1 MPTPVALRFVTV
13 EFRILGP
20 LQVLR
25 DGQAVEP
32 GSPKQRALL
41 LNLLVHHGQVV
52 PRDRLIEDLWAGSP
66 PSTGLGVLQN
76 YVSQLRRALG
86 ADVVVTRGPGYAL
99 EVEPGDVD
107 SVRFERLVGEARAA
121 LERGDPAGAVDL
133 VRRALGL
140 WRGPALADVAGEPF
154 AQAEIGR
161 LHELR
166 AAVTEFELEAELS
179 AGRHREVIGRFEALL
194 AEHPLRERLWWLL
207 MLALYRSGR
216 QADALRAYQKARA
229 HLRDELGID
238 PGAELRELEAAMLR
252 QDPALDSLLARTA
265 PPPAAAPIATA
276 APAGPPVRRPPRP
289 LVGRVE
295 EREALAGFLD
305 AAREDG
311 RGGLLLL
318 VGEPGIG
325 KTRLLEEARA
335 LVESGG
341 GVAAAGRGYEAEL
354 GRPYGA
360 WMDALRSVTLP
371 PLPEPVRTDLTPLL
385 PELSTERIDL
395 DDPNRLYDAVVA
407 LLAHLGAAAPTI
419 VLLDDIHWLDTPSTA
434 LLHFVVRHLAG
445 RGMAFLATAREAE
458 LDDNVACHRVIQA
471 LRRDD
476 LLVDLPVGPLPATTI
491 ADLTRPIAPDADADR
506 IAGAS
511 NGNPLL
517 ALEMARALARGDDP
531 LSSRLDALIGDRLG
545 RVGEEAAK
553 LVPWLAVLGRS
564 TEVALLAE
572 AVERDPAGLFEP
584 LGELE
589 RHGVL
594 RAGADGTYGFTHDLV
609 QTAAYQRISAP
620 RRTTLHSRVGQVLNG
635 AADPDDA
642 LAADAARHAD
652 AGQDSATCAAACIR
666 AARRCLRLVAYDD
679 AEKLVELGRSHA
691 RRLPPKARVA
701 PEAQLIH
708 VLLHPGLRL
717 RQPGDLVRDATEL
730 CAEAQ
735 RIGDTAGLTLGMALL
750 ARIYHWGWSDLPKA
764 AALMQRAM
772 KLMQAAEKPDL
783 EPLLEGARC
792 LAYLDIDM
800 ERTYELFEQLA
811 GLEALVT
818 TSYQYQWGVGL
829 VRAWAGELEEA
840 RAALQRAIDLA
851 TAGADHWATFECTA
865 RLTVLEL
872 EAGDVVSAGP
882 RCETLASLAHR
893 LGTRGS
899 EAAYAGAIAAL
910 GALIRQEKEATAA
923 FDAAVNEL
931 ERIDA
936 GFLAPDLLGIA
947 AEAELRG
954 RDTAAAL
961 AHATRAFELARATGR
976 PLETS
981 RARVLLAWIA
991 AEGGAVDEAEAHLQA
1006 VAGDDGRLP
1015 RHVVALR
1022 RQAEAVVTSRP

>member
-1 MPTPVALRFVTV
+1 M

-41 LNLLVHHGQVV
+41 LNLLVNHGRVV
-52 PRDRLIEDLWAGSP
+52 SRDRLIEDLWAGSP

-86 ADVVVTRGPGYAL
+86 PDVVVTRGPGYAL
-99 EVEPGDVD
+99 EASPDDVD
-107 SVRFERLVGEARAA
+107 SVRFERLVTEAGAA
-121 LERGDPAGAVDL
+121 LEGGDASGAIDL
-133 VRRALGL
+133 VRRGLGL

-161 LHELR
+161 LDELR
-166 AAVTEFELEAELS
+166 ASATELELEAEIS

-216 QADALRAYQKARA
+216 QADALRAFQKARA

-238 PGAELRELEAAMLR
+238 PGADLRELETAVLR
-252 QDPALDSLLARTA
+252 QDPALDRLLTRTA
-265 PPPAAAPIATA
+265 PAPAAAPA
-276 APAGPPVRRPPRP
+276 APAVGVRPPVRRPPTP

-295 EREALAGFLD
+295 EREALTRFLA
-305 AAREDG
+305 AAREDE

-325 KTRLLEEARA
+325 KTRLLEEARL
-335 LVESGG
+335 LVESAG
-341 GVAAAGRGYEAEL
+341 GVAATGRGYEAEL

-360 WMDALRSVTLP
+360 WMDAFRSAPLP
-371 PLPEPVRTDLTPLL
+371 PLPESIRTDLTPLL

-395 DDPNRLYDAVVA
+395 DDPNRLYDAVVS
-407 LLAHLGAAAPTI
+407 LLTHLGLTAPTV
-419 VLLDDIHWLDTPSTA
+419 VLLDDIQWLDAQSTA
-434 LLHFVVRHLAG
+434 LLHFVVRHLAD
-445 RGMAFLATAREAE
+445 RGTAFLATARSAE
-458 LDDNVACHRVIQA
+458 LDDNVACRRVMQA

-506 IAGAS
+506 IAGAC

-517 ALEMARALARGDDP
+517 ALEMARALARGEDP

-564 TEVALLAE
+564 ADIALLAE
-572 AVERDPAGLFEP
+572 AVERDPADLFEP

-589 RHGVL
+589 RHGVVH
-594 RAGADGTYGFTHDLV
+594 AGTDGTYGFAHDLV

-620 RRTTLHSRVGQVLNG
+620 RRTSLHARIGRVLNG
-635 AADPDDA
+635 AADPDNA
-642 LAADAARHAD
+642 LAAAAARHAD
-652 AGQDSATCAAACIR
+652 TGQDSATCAAACVR
-666 AARRCLRLVAYDD
+666 AARRCLRLLAYDD
-679 AEKLVELGRSHA
+679 AEELVELGRSHA
-691 RRLPPKARVA
+691 RRLPPEGRVA
-701 PEAQLIH
+701 LETRLIH

-735 RIGDTAGLTLGMALL
+735 RIGDRAGLTLGMNLL
-750 ARIYHWGWSDLPKA
+750 GRIYHWGWSDIPKA

-772 KLMQAAEKPDL
+772 KLLQAAEEPDL

-800 ERTYELFEQLA
+800 DRTYELFEQLA
-811 GLEALVT
+811 GLDALVT
-818 TSYQYQWGVGL
+818 SSIQYQWGLGL
-829 VRAWAGELEEA
+829 VRAWAGELEQA
-840 RAALQRAIDLA
+840 RAALERAIDLA
-851 TAGADHWATFECTA
+851 ATGGDHWATFECTA
-865 RLTVLEL
+865 RLTILEL
-872 EAGDVVSAGP
+872 EAGDVTSAWP
-882 RCETLASLAHR
+882 RCETLPALAAR

-899 EAAYAGAIAAL
+899 ETAYARAITAL
-910 GALIRQEKEATAA
+910 GALVRRETGASG
-923 FDAAVNEL
+923 FDDAVTEL

-947 AEAELRG
+947 AEAELRAG
-954 RDTAAAL
+954 DAPGAL
-961 AHATRAFELARATGR
+961 AHATRAFELARSSGR

-981 RARVLLAWIA
+981 RARLLLALIA
-991 AEGGAVDEAEAHLQA
+991 AGGGAVDEAEAHLQA

-1015 RHVVALR
+1015 HHVVGLR
-1022 RQAEAVVTSRP
+1022 REAEAVVKAGP